1 MGLNPEWTEFRL
13 IGFGPSKS
21 YEPHGSDGIGV
32 SIQECNLY
40 INSSETLESP
50 FFKALL
56 QCIKGVWQDVK
67 TSNGILLSLIGY
79 LCGFDPKPLYAEL
92 RYNPIEVNVEQSIID
107 DLMQKHQAQPYEEC
121 PINYCNQALMLILL
135 GKRVDQA
142 SYTAW
147 AQARVKCFFSIN
159 SVEFK
164 GDYVKY
170 IMNVTWATNVNL
182 IYRYS
187 VTARINVLDFILKSS
202 DSMTWCKDIHGYLC
216 EFLQYARIKSIYLIR
231 KYLIHEWERPIL
243 ADPYLSTDMEHWA
256 AAMRAWEEFPPDKR
270 IFAGL
275 IASDDVFHLLSSNQ
289 LQRLTYIAVQVG
301 MHHYPSLK
309 NYKCPP
315 PTDKE
320 TCDALVKKYFSPDVH
335 LPEDTTTPRFL
346 MAIRAFLFTP
356 PAKERPSFAKMLL
369 EDIAKAE
376 KLLKEDDKVA
386 RDQLAKQRFVANLM
400 LQKERIECPLYKQ
413 SQQSATASLTK
424 EEQPEVSQP
433 SKEDN
438 DENCEDETKP
448 SCAPS
453 QTSGQESETTFKSDV
468 QEAVN

>member
-1 MGLNPEWTEFRL
+1 M
-13 IGFGPSKS
+13 
-21 YEPHGSDGIGV
+21 
-32 SIQECNLY
+32 QECNLY

-79 LCGFDPKPLYAEL
+79 LCDFDPKPLYAEL
-92 RYNPIEVNVEQSIID
+92 RYTPIEVNVEQSIID
-107 DLMQKHQAQPYEEC
+107 ELMQKHQAEPYEKC

-135 GKRVDQA
+135 GKRVDQT

-147 AQARVKCFFSIN
+147 ARARVKSLFSMH

-164 GDYVKY
+164 DDYAKY

-202 DSMTWCKDIHGYLC
+202 DSMTWCKDIRGYLC

-231 KYLIHEWERPIL
+231 KYLIHEWQRPIL

-270 IFAGL
+270 LFAGL

-301 MHHYPSLK
+301 MLHDPSLK

-320 TCDALVKKYFSPDVH
+320 ACDALVKRYFSPDVQ
-335 LPEDTTTPRFL
+335 LPEDTTTPKYWMTLRNL
-346 MAIRAFLFTP
+346 LFAP

-376 KLLKEDDKVA
+376 KLLKGDDKVA

-400 LQKERIECPLYKQ
+400 LQKERLDYPPYNKQ
-413 SQQSATASLTK
+413 SQQSATASLMK
-424 EEQPEVSQP
+424 EVQPEVSEP
-433 SKEDN
+433 STKDN
-438 DENCEDETKP
+438 DENCEDATKP

-453 QTSGQESETTFKSDV
+453 QTTGKEGETTFESDALKR
-468 QEAVN
+468 QLTDLFLYNDPRSDL